1 MKSTITKLWIVII
14 LTSITLNINAQNRK
28 IAKELIPEQINSYI
42 GTYFP
47 KNAVL
52 KASFDNHPVYK
63 KYKIALTDKVSLEF
77 SPDYKIKEIKS
88 KSKLPDEVIP
98 VKILEYVKSNYPNN
112 VITDWELDDG
122 NQKIELDDGVEIEF
136 TLKGQFIRAE
146 N

>member
-1 MKSTITKLWIVII
+1 M
-14 LTSITLNINAQNRK
+14 
-28 IAKELIPEQINSYI
+28 
-42 GTYFP
+42 
-47 KNAVL
+47 L

-63 KYKIALTDKVSLEF
+63 KYEISLTDKVSLEF

-98 VKILEYVKSNYPNN
+98 IQILKYVHANYPNN

-122 NQKIELDDGVEIEF
+122 NQQVELDNGIDLKF
-136 TLKGQFIRAE
+136 NLKGEFIRVD